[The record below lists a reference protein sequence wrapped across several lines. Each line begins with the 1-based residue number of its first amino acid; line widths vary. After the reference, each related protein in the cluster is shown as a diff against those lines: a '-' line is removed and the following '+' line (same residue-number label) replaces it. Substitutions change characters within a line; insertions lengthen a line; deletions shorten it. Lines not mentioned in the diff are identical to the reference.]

1 MSVLAIREKLRHYSF
16 SFCLPS
22 TWLIFLD
29 FFLQSGPVKGRRVIV
44 ACPSCHTRYR
54 TDSSHIIDETTR
66 FQCTKEECGHIFD
79 YSPPL
84 LKGARPEP
92 TPPASSLYP
101 PARPTT
107 PLSIP
112 EDILAILTDESPLE
126 EEPVLTKPLDLTEEM
141 SFDQPEWAESFVPM
155 DAPFY
160 ADDEAAENEQVAAL
174 APPVWS
180 EPEKTIAPKTFFF
193 LLMLLVFGNGLL
205 GVYCFHHPEGTEAV
219 LERLPIL
226 GSLVAGERFS
236 AQHIVLG
243 SLEGRYQTTKDNQK
257 VFTVSGTA
265 TNNAAIPARTIQ
277 IEGIIYDEKGKI
289 VGQRLI
295 FCGTNIA
302 PDRLTNLTLREIG
315 ALQDLVPPKQFH
327 IATGNTV
334 KFLIVFTTPPPSVA
348 ELSGRVVT
356 AQFGSL

>member
-1 MSVLAIREKLRHYSF
+1 
-16 SFCLPS
+16 
-22 TWLIFLD
+22 
-29 FFLQSGPVKGRRVIV
+29 VIV

-66 FQCTKEECGHIFD
+66 FQCTKEECGHVFY

-84 LKGARPEP
+84 LEGARPEP
-92 TPPASSLYP
+92 TPLASSLR
-101 PARPTT
+101 PAAHLTT

-112 EDILAILTDESPLE
+112 EDILTIPADEPQLE
-126 EEPVLTKPLDLTEEM
+126 DEPVLTKPLDLPEGT
-141 SFDQPEWAESFVPM
+141 SFDQAELAEAFVPT

-160 ADDEAAENEQVAAL
+160 ADDEAAENEQGATFEA
-174 APPVWS
+174 PVWL
-180 EPEKTIAPKTFFF
+180 EPEKTIASKTFF
-193 LLMLLVFGNGLL
+193 LLLVSLVFSNGLL
-205 GVYCFHHPEGTEAV
+205 GLYCFHHPEGTEAV
-219 LERLPIL
+219 LARLPIL

-236 AQHIVLG
+236 AQHIVLD

-265 TNNAAIPARTIQ
+265 TNNATIPARTIQ

-327 IATGNTV
+327 IVTGNTV
-334 KFLIVFTTPPPSVA
+334 KFLIVFTTPPSSVA
-348 ELSGRVVT
+348 EFSGRVVA